1 MAANKSKQNTGFDMS
16 KIKAEIER
24 KIEGNVTHE
33 SETQTLEQIEVAP
46 AMQKAETSKEVD
58 VKKYVLT
65 GVTGFDELFKQGIPK
80 QSNVIVAGGTGSGKT
95 IFCLQTLA
103 YHASRGKKCFYMSF
117 EETEERLIE
126 HMNDFG
132 WNPEKLINSG
142 NLKIKKYLPTDIHYF
157 DSADGVEAMFSK
169 EEDSQLIELEPISMQ
184 LEFKVDFIVLD
195 SLTAVASAF
204 KEKEQQSYRFYVE
217 KLFNFFRGMGSTN
230 FLITETKQIPEVF
243 SPTGVEEF
251 LADGVIVI
259 YNIKRENVRER
270 AIEILKMRGAKHQEK
285 IVAMKITDKGIV
297 VYPGQ
302 EVFGGV

>member
-1 MAANKSKQNTGFDMS
+1 MTEKKIKDNTGFDMS
-16 KIKAEIER
+16 KIKAEIE
-24 KIEGNVTHE
+24 KKLNGSATHE

-46 AMQKAETSKEVD
+46 AMQKAETSTEID
-58 VKKYVLT
+58 AKKYVLT
-65 GVTGFDELFKQGIPK
+65 GVPGFDKLFKQGIPK
-80 QSNVIVAGGTGSGKT
+80 QSNVIVAGGAGSGKT
-95 IFCLQTLA
+95 IFCLQSLI

-157 DSADGVEAMFSK
+157 DSTDGVEAMFSK
-169 EEDSQLIELEPISMQ
+169 EEDSQLIELEPISLQ

-204 KEKEQQSYRFYVE
+204 KENEQQSYRFYVE

-230 FLITETKQIPEVF
+230 FLITETKQIPEIY

-302 EVFGGV
+302 EVFGGI